1 MVSEC
6 WGVYVTSEQQTGSA
20 FRMVCNAG
28 LWVFTHFPCLRGQ
41 DGSFWANCDC
51 TQRIITD
58 PVWGLLLFC
67 FAAFLEFR
75 LESEVWL
82 NLLFVMS
89 PLSMTILSAMQTF
102 GLPVFSAC
110 LLTPAKVWN
119 KKKHSGSPPY
129 PTKAPGSWV
138 QTEAI
143 CIDASASWM
152 SPRYPA
158 ISRRGVEVR
167 NLTRHYRF
175 YLSVYRVPSTMV
187 PPRPGIW
194 KQWLV
199 GYFSGT

>member
-119 KKKHSGSPPY
+119 KKKTFWFSSISH
-129 PTKAPGSWV
+129 
-138 QTEAI
+138 E
-143 CIDASASWM
+143 
-152 SPRYPA
+152 SPRELGTNR
-158 ISRRGVEVR
+158 SHLHRC
-167 NLTRHYRF
+167 LRF
-175 YLSVYRVPSTMV
+175 VNVTKVPCY
-187 PPRPGIW
+187 
-194 KQWLV
+194 Q
-199 GYFSGT
+199 